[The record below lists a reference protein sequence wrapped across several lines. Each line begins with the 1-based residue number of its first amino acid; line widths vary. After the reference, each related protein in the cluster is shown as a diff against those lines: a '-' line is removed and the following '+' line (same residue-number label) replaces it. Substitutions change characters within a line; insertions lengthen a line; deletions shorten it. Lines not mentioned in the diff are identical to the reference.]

1 MHYAFKSL
9 TLIKIIL
16 NQVFIHPNNILGIGI
31 QNSDSVLELYVSSEI
46 YILLNS
52 NSTRIGIGLTVFSQI
67 PIMQTEQTHI
77 I

>member
-16 NQVFIHPNNILGIGI
+16 IKCSSI
-31 QNSDSVLELYVSSEI
+31 QTTYLELEYRIS
-46 YILLNS
+46 ILYS
-52 NSTRIGIGLTVFSQI
+52 NSMFHPKSTFCSIPILQELELGLQFFSQI

>member
-1 MHYAFKSL
+1 MGDQLPLHIQMHYAFKSL

-31 QNSDSVLELYVSSEI
+31 QNFDSVLELYVSSEI

-52 NSTRIGIGLTVFSQI
+52 NSTRIGIGLTVF
-67 PIMQTEQTHI
+67 
-77 I
+77 